1 MADADPV
8 IAQLREI
15 ALALA
20 ERYGDVKIDAL
31 AQDADFARAVELAMQ
46 VPADRLEEL
55 LEDENPFA
63 GCAALFAVTERQDA
77 PKHWERLVVQRLEEA
92 SPGEA
97 NVLLRLLADEAS
109 RPVLL
114 QTLAKAE
121 RSWLDEP
128 ARSAAVAFVE
138 TRLRAGD
145 RVTADELEKRI
156 TEAQEPVVVALSE
169 AGDPVACAPL
179 LAVIR
184 EWRGSLVD
192 TEFLQTVGRIVEP
205 DELARPKLVGGRAA
219 ALDAVQTA
227 LGSSPPRSLLVVG
240 EQGVGKSAL
249 VGEAV
254 RRAGKD
260 EWVVFQATAADVLA
274 GQMFIGMLEGR
285 VQEIVQR
292 MRGRKVIWLLPGFEE
307 ALWAGQHQQSPH
319 GLLDALLPHVESGQI
334 VVVGE
339 IDPVAYELVAQLRP
353 RVSRVFRV
361 VRLAPML
368 EDEAVAVARDWT
380 DTAGIEVADETI
392 REALDLASHYLPGLA
407 APGSLIRILELAAE
421 RAERA
426 GEAAVEPQTIIA
438 TLAEATGLPLHVL
451 DPRAQLDLGAVRRF
465 FAERVL
471 GQPAAVE
478 TLVERIALVKAGLTD
493 PTRPLGVFLFV
504 GPTGTGKTEI
514 AKRLAE
520 FLFGSADRLVRLD
533 MSEFQTPESLERLL
547 TDSSFEPQ
555 ASPLI
560 ASVRKEPFSVV
571 LLDEFEKAHA
581 NIWDVFLQVFDDGRL
596 TDRSGRVVDFR
607 HCVIVLTS
615 NVGSAIPT
623 RPGLGFGSTVES
635 FDTTSIER
643 AVARAFRPELLNRLD
658 RVVVF
663 RPLER
668 EVMRT
673 LVEQELAAVLE
684 RRGFRMHPWA
694 VEWDESAIDFLLE
707 QGFTADL
714 GARPLKRAVEQ
725 QLLAPLATTIVGR
738 QFPEG
743 EQFLFITA
751 RGGRITVTFVDPDA
765 AEDEPASTSTAAA
778 GTLDV
783 RSLALNAEGSRTEV
797 QFLADELERVE
808 RRLAPVGEEKAAALA
823 RTREPDFWD
832 GDGQTPTLARIE
844 YLDRVEA
851 ALGTAARLLSRLHQ
865 EHESARRPNAE
876 VVLVLA
882 ERLYLLDRVADEL
895 DCGNPPDAYLSVRA
909 SPGVHD
915 LAGDARDFAG
925 RVAVMYERWAKRRG
939 MRTQAI
945 PPSDRDE
952 RRLAIS
958 GFGAYTILKAE
969 AGLHVLELPRER
981 QGFARANVQVAV
993 APRTDA
999 SRTVEELEEE
1009 AGRALS
1015 GSPAPQTVVRRYRR
1029 EPSPLVRDASGW
1041 RTGRIDQVL
1050 AGDFDLRPAR
1060 AGE

>member
-1 MADADPV
+1 M
-8 IAQLREI
+8 
-15 ALALA
+15 
-20 ERYGDVKIDAL
+20 
-31 AQDADFARAVELAMQ
+31 
-46 VPADRLEEL
+46 
-55 LEDENPFA
+55 
-63 GCAALFAVTERQDA
+63 
-77 PKHWERLVVQRLEEA
+77 
-92 SPGEA
+92 
-97 NVLLRLLADEAS
+97 
-109 RPVLL
+109 
-114 QTLAKAE
+114 
-121 RSWLDEP
+121 
-128 ARSAAVAFVE
+128 
-138 TRLRAGD
+138 
-145 RVTADELEKRI
+145 
-156 TEAQEPVVVALSE
+156 
-169 AGDPVACAPL
+169 
-179 LAVIR
+179 
-184 EWRGSLVD
+184 
-192 TEFLQTVGRIVEP
+192 
-205 DELARPKLVGGRAA
+205 
-219 ALDAVQTA
+219 
-227 LGSSPPRSLLVVG
+227 
-240 EQGVGKSAL
+240 
-249 VGEAV
+249 
-254 RRAGKD
+254 
-260 EWVVFQATAADVLA
+260 
-274 GQMFIGMLEGR
+274 
-285 VQEIVQR
+285 
-292 MRGRKVIWLLPGFEE
+292 
-307 ALWAGQHQQSPH
+307 QSPH

-426 GEAAVEPQTIIA
+426 GEAAVEPRTIIA

-451 DPRAQLDLGAVRRF
+451 DPRAQLDLGAVRSF

-547 TDSSFEPQ
+547 TDSTFEPQ

-673 LVEQELAAVLE
+673 LVEHELAAVLE

-725 QLLAPLATTIVGR
+725 QLLAPLATTIVER

-765 AEDEPASTSTAAA
+765 AEDEPASAATAAP

-808 RRLAPVGEEKAAALA
+808 RRLAPVGEEKATALA

-851 ALGTAARLLSRLHQ
+851 ALGTAGAAPL
-865 EHESARRPNAE
+865 
-876 VVLVLA
+876 
-882 ERLYLLDRVADEL
+882 
-895 DCGNPPDAYLSVRA
+895 PP
-909 SPGVHD
+909 SPG
-915 LAGDARDFAG
+915 ARERAPAECRG
-925 RVAVMYERWAKRRG
+925 RVACSPSASTSSTASPTSSTAATRRTPTS
-939 MRTQAI
+939 R
-945 PPSDRDE
+945 S
-952 RRLAIS
+952 
-958 GFGAYTILKAE
+958 
-969 AGLHVLELPRER
+969 
-981 QGFARANVQVAV
+981 
-993 APRTDA
+993 APRPESTTLPA
-999 SRTVEELEEE
+999 TPATSRAGSPSCTS
-1009 AGRALS
+1009 AGRSAAACEHRRS
-1015 GSPAPQTVVRRYRR
+1015 RRRTATSAAWRSPGSAPTRSSRPKRGSTSSSCPARDRGSPAPTSTSRSRRGRTPRAPSRSSRR
-1029 EPSPLVRDASGW
+1029 
-1041 RTGRIDQVL
+1041 
-1050 AGDFDLRPAR
+1050 RPAARSPAARRRRRSSGATGASPRRWSGTRPAGAPAASTRSWPATSTCGRRRR
-1060 AGE
+1060 ASSSSKKPPPRRPP